1 MTKLKIDIKTGVLEV
16 EGEEAFVKEI
26 YQDYKDRLVS
36 VEDFS
41 SSEQVQDTQ
50 DDDVELQNYE
60 QPKKGR
66 KTTKKKNIK
75 AKGGNKRKESYNLVT
90 NLDLLA
96 KGNQKALKDFYAEKA
111 PSNAMEKNAVFVYY
125 LQKEAKVPAI
135 TVNHVYT
142 CYKHVNVPVPKAF
155 RQSLADTSSKKG
167 WIDTRSME
175 GITIPTLGEN
185 FVEHE
190 LGKKKK
196 DDK

>member
-1 MTKLKIDIKTGVLEV
+1 MTKLKIDLKTGVLEV

-26 YQDYKDRLVS
+26 YQDYKDRLS
-36 VEDFS
+36 SAGDFS
-41 SSEQVQDTQ
+41 SDNQIEDTQ
-50 DDDVELQNYE
+50 DDDISARNSE
-60 QPKKGR
+60 QKKAEPAKR
-66 KTTKKKNIK
+66 KS
-75 AKGGNKRKESYNLVT
+75 AKVKDGNKRKESYSLVT

-96 KGNQKALKDFYAEKA
+96 KGNKKALKDFYNEKA

-125 LQKEAKVPAI
+125 LQKEAKITAI

-142 CYKHVNVPVPKAF
+142 CYKHVGVPVPGAF

-167 WIDTRSME
+167 WIDTKSMDS
-175 GITIPTLGEN
+175 ITIPTLGEN

-190 LGKKKK
+190 LRKKKK